1 MTTFSLFALSELVCT
16 KKVFFPIL
24 LFPTYSPQVDS
35 LLEHSGQTEK
45 ILQPL
50 LTKFFFFPLSTWSPI
65 RRRNFTG
72 LAKLW
77 GGWPVELEWI
87 VLISRNFSPQLD
99 MWSCCCL
106 QKVFLGRLPMLLKMF
121 PKMGDVGEL
130 HPNAK
135 NVRRPPPPDPP
146 LHTMIH
152 HVFIPLWCIWQCSHT
167 GATLVHA
174 TVLPNFC
181 LFFFT

>member
-99 MWSCCCL
+99 MWSCCYL
-106 QKVFLGRLPMLLKMF
+106 QKIFFGTSSHASKNIPQNGRHRRAV
-121 PKMGDVGEL
+121 PKCHKCKKTSL
-130 HPNAK
+130 
-135 NVRRPPPPDPP
+135 PDPP
-146 LHTMIH
+146 LRTMIH
-152 HVFIPLWCIWQCSHT
+152 HVFIPAWHF
-167 GATLVHA
+167 G
-174 TVLPNFC
+174 
-181 LFFFT
+181 